1 MNKTDEEIIAEI
13 GQLYTALR
21 KRFDRVMS
29 EHGASLAQTKML
41 VAIQAAAGM
50 LRAADIAELFGIAP
64 RTVTEA
70 LDALELEA
78 LIVRMP
84 DLSDRRMKRL
94 KITPAGEAA
103 VSRTEPIR
111 DQISHEI
118 MEVLDPEE
126 RTSFAN
132 AVQKLLHCN
141 QWT

>member
-1 MNKTDEEIIAEI
+1 
-13 GQLYTALR
+13 
-21 KRFDRVMS
+21 
-29 EHGASLAQTKML
+29 
-41 VAIQAAAGM
+41 
-50 LRAADIAELFGIAP
+50 
-64 RTVTEA
+64 VTEA
-70 LDALELEA
+70 LDALEREA

>member
-50 LRAADIAELFGIAP
+50 LRAADIADRFGIAP

-70 LDALELEA
+70 LDALEREA